1 MYRSDLPPF
10 ILDFPWRKFRSR
22 KGTPFRDYFAST
34 IRDNLTKE
42 LRNSFRGTSAPEE
55 TATAFFFHGL
65 FFPRPHLH
73 RTRSLSSATD
83 VDLLRKIES
92 RSRLFKLA
100 YRNICNGITI
110 IRINRKHRVDLID
123 LYGSR
128 L

>member
-1 MYRSDLPPF
+1 MYRSDLPHF

-22 KGTPFRDYFAST
+22 TRVHRFAIISRRQSATILRKSYGIHSAAHLRRKKQPRPFFSMATFASNT
-34 IRDNLTKE
+34 L
-42 LRNSFRGTSAPEE
+42 
-55 TATAFFFHGL
+55 AFFRYRRGL
-65 FFPRPHLH
+65 ITQDRCN
-73 RTRSLSSATD
+73 
-83 VDLLRKIES
+83 ES